1 MKQKNNLKQ
10 ILKNGIE
17 LSSSGTTGPQK
28 KIYQSPF
35 KLKNSNEVA
44 RECQKISSK
53 SKIYTVC
60 KLEHAG
66 GLLAQT
72 LPAFEVGAEINIE
85 NFNAY
90 KFCKKIQNL
99 NFFLNLT

>member
-1 MKQKNNLKQ
+1 MKQRNSLAL

-17 LSSSGTTGPQK
+17 LSSSGTTGPPKQ
-28 KIYQSPF
+28 IYQSPT
-35 KLKNSNEVA
+35 KLKNANKVA

-60 KLEHAG
+60 KMEHAG

-72 LPAFEVGAEINIE
+72 LPCLLYTSPSPRDKRQSRMPSSA
-85 NFNAY
+85 
-90 KFCKKIQNL
+90 
-99 NFFLNLT
+99 